1 MIKNLSLHK
10 VDYYREEIDHLQAQC
25 KQSRE
30 IGELAGLAVGA
41 KQLLDAET
49 EVFRLKSAKSHDEG
63 VAQLE
68 DSYRDERD
76 RATEAG
82 LRWQVEDLSSALE
95 RVQIKLEET
104 NIQCELLALHARDLS
119 SNAPRGSDS
128 QNTALDKCVLSNLN
142 SDDVSDPPDCLDDH
156 RVQEDLLEESMICL
170 SSRTRERNLGEGSE
184 EEKETEEQRI
194 EDESNGR
201 EENEKT
207 LDEEEWLIELKEKG
221 RPREIE
227 EKERQIEIEEKETQT
242 DIEVREKQTEIE
254 VRERIEEKEK
264 ERQVNIEEKERQ
276 IEIEVKERQLE
287 LETKERQKEI
297 EDKIGKEI
305 VAELTLRLAEYKKE
319 EMRWSQERLSWQEER
334 AERVSERRQWQGLQ
348 HSWEEDSALERWKLS
363 VLAEEIKCK
372 WDEVQTVIYIFF
384 TVELLSF
391 DLNGKYISF
400 SELLPIFYLLASSG
414 DSGTGSCPAEIERTT
429 STSRE
434 REGGSRGSRLQIIP
448 REGFVTGNDQRGPR

>member
-1 MIKNLSLHK
+1 MIKNLSLRK

-25 KQSRE
+25 KQNRE

-49 EVFRLKSAKSHDEG
+49 EVFRLKSVKSHDEG

-95 RVQIKLEET
+95 RVQMKLEET
-104 NIQCELLALHARDLS
+104 NIQCEQLALHARDLS
-119 SNAPRGSDS
+119 SNAPKGGDS
-128 QNTALDKCVLSNLN
+128 QNAIVDECGALVLSNLN
-142 SDDVSDPPDCLDDH
+142 SDDVSDPPHCLDHH
-156 RVQEDLLEESMICL
+156 RVQEDLLGESIICL
-170 SSRTRERNLGEGSE
+170 SSRTRERNVGEGSE
-184 EEKETEEQRI
+184 EEKEMEEQRM
-194 EDESNGR
+194 EDEINGR
-201 EENEKT
+201 KENEKT
-207 LDEEEWLIELKEKG
+207 LDEEEWLIEIKEKG

-227 EKERQIEIEEKETQT
+227 EKERQIEIEEKDMQT
-242 DIEVREKQTEIE
+242 DIELRGKQTEIE
-254 VRERIEEKEK
+254 VRERQVEIEEK

-276 IEIEVKERQLE
+276 MEIEVKERQLE

-297 EDKIGKEI
+297 EEKIGKEI

-319 EMRWSQERLSWQEER
+319 EMRWSQERISWQEER

-372 WDEVQTVIYIFF
+372 WDEVQIAIYIFF
-384 TVELLSF
+384 TGELLSF
-391 DLNGKYISF
+391 NL
-400 SELLPIFYLLASSG
+400 SG
-414 DSGTGSCPAEIERTT
+414 
-429 STSRE
+429 
-434 REGGSRGSRLQIIP
+434 
-448 REGFVTGNDQRGPR
+448 